1 MLKRTALYEAQIAL
15 GGRIVEFAGW
25 EMAVQFSGP
34 IHEHMAVREAA
45 GLFDVSHMG
54 EIEVQGRGALELLQR
69 ITTNDVAKLQD
80 NQVQYS
86 MLTSNDGGILDDLLI
101 YRINREYYL
110 LVVNAAN
117 TDKDFSW
124 ILQQSSSSSAEVH
137 NTSAGY
143 CLLAL
148 QGPHAERILQ
158 DLTDHMLDRIPYYWS
173 QRVSVDGCD
182 SRVSRTGYT
191 GEDGFEIFC
200 APSHARHLWNRLL
213 IVGQPLGLL
222 PCGLAA
228 RNTLRLEASLRLW
241 GNDMDETTTP
251 VEAGLGWA
259 VKLGKGDFIGREVIE
274 RQKREGVAR
283 VLAGFVVDDRAP
295 AREGYPISVD
305 GLQVGHVNSGSPA
318 PYLKCNIGMAYV
330 PTQYSAVGTPI
341 QIVVRGRSVP
351 ARIVGMPFY
360 KRGRRFD

>member
-1 MLKRTALYEAQIAL
+1 MLKRTALYEAQVAL
-15 GGRIVEFAGW
+15 GGRIGEFAGW

-34 IHEHMAVREAA
+34 AQEHMAVREAA

-54 EIEVQGRGALELLQR
+54 EIEVQGPGALELLQR
-69 ITTNDVAKLQD
+69 VTTNDVSKLRD
-80 NQVQYS
+80 NQAQYS
-86 MLTSNDGGILDDLLI
+86 MLTSDDGGILDDLLV
-101 YRINREYYL
+101 YRINHEYYL

-117 TDKDFSW
+117 TDKDFNW
-124 ILQQSSSSSAEVH
+124 IEQQSSAFNAEVH

-148 QGPHAERILQ
+148 QGPRSERILQ

-173 QRVSVDGCD
+173 QRVLVDGCD
-182 SRVSRTGYT
+182 CRVSRTGYT

-200 APSHARHLWNRLL
+200 GSHNARHLWNRLL

-274 RQKREGVAR
+274 RQKREGVQR
-283 VLAGFVVDDRAP
+283 ILAGFVVEDRAP
-295 AREGYPISVD
+295 AREGYPVLAEGQEI
-305 GLQVGHVNSGSPA
+305 GHVNSGSPA
-318 PYLKCNIGMAYV
+318 PYLKSNIGMAYV
-330 PTQYSAVGTPI
+330 PTRYSVVGTPVEI
-341 QIVVRGRSVP
+341 MVRGRSRP
-351 ARIVGMPFY
+351 ARIVEMPFY